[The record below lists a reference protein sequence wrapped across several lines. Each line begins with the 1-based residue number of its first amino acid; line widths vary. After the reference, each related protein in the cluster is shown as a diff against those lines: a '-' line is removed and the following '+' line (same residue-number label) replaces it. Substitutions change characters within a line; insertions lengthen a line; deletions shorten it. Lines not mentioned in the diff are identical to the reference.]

1 MFKCPIKVMTR
12 NLELQFFVLSLF
24 IVKDDFEFY
33 TFLIETF
40 WKLWLNF
47 VYIYYIAQ
55 FFLVLLER
63 FSHCHIFLQI
73 FS

>member
-1 MFKCPIKVMTR
+1 MTR

-40 WKLWLNF
+40 GSYGSILFTFITLHS
-47 VYIYYIAQ
+47 
-55 FFLVLLER
+55 FFL
-63 FSHCHIFLQI
+63 FF
-73 FS
+73 